1 MLYTISFNMEKMESE
16 LEISNGDGVILL
28 RRVAVNMR
36 VNQIQWMELKVQIAV
51 QHVDQAL
58 DMSVF
63 DIIPRSEV
71 MEEENSHFEIDF
83 DATTC
88 VTKHKLL

>member
-1 MLYTISFNMEKMESE
+1 MSGTEDSDSDT
-16 LEISNGDGVILL
+16 EIDDVNNSNFSYNV
-28 RRVAVNMR
+28 
-36 VNQIQWMELKVQIAV
+36 AV

-63 DIIPRSEV
+63 DIMPRSEV

-88 VTKHKLL
+88 VTKHKSL

>member
-1 MLYTISFNMEKMESE
+1 MNTTEDSDSDT
-16 LEISNGDGVILL
+16 EIDDVNNSNSSYNV
-28 RRVAVNMR
+28 
-36 VNQIQWMELKVQIAV
+36 AV

-63 DIIPRSEV
+63 DIMPWSEV

-88 VTKHKLL
+88 VTKHKSQ

>member
-1 MLYTISFNMEKMESE
+1 MNGTEGSDSDSE
-16 LEISNGDGVILL
+16 IDDVNNSNSSYNV
-28 RRVAVNMR
+28 
-36 VNQIQWMELKVQIAV
+36 AV

>member
-1 MLYTISFNMEKMESE
+1 MNGTEGSDSDSE
-16 LEISNGDGVILL
+16 IDDVNNSNSSYNV
-28 RRVAVNMR
+28 
-36 VNQIQWMELKVQIAV
+36 AV

-88 VTKHKLL
+88 VTKHKSL